1 MHNKTYAKENI
12 PAKNFAPFVNLT
24 AVIYFQVSLCVILLY
39 RQAKAQSD
47 VGPIGSFI
55 RANLIGHPV
64 IHDKKEY
71 IFDPDV
77 ALKRRRQFIELHGD
91 KGEKLIERLGLG
103 IDGKDQER
111 LEQQRQR
118 DEGHLGGLNFYLP

>member
-1 MHNKTYAKENI
+1 MYKLITLS
-12 PAKNFAPFVNLT
+12 F
-24 AVIYFQVSLCVILLY
+24 CLLLFY
-39 RQAKAQSD
+39 RQVEAQNPT
-47 VGPIGSFI
+47 GPIAGFI
-55 RANLIGHPV
+55 RTNLIGHPV
-64 IHDKKEY
+64 IHDKTTW

-103 IDGKDQER
+103 IDGNDEER
-111 LEQQRQR
+111 LEEQRKR